1 MRPARRNELA
11 KLSCRCKIY
20 LLFQL
25 AQGFVPSGWNSS
37 EILGND
43 DRNGFGVLAIG
54 WNFLGG
60 QKVNLLEGQ
69 GLREDFGTGSILDFS
84 LDLTT
89 KTLRV
94 THNRANSQVL
104 EFPELEGPVRP
115 AISFYFAH
123 PQTVRVI
130 GWGEK
135 TLLVKSAAKT

>member
-1 MRPARRNELA
+1 MSSQNFRA
-11 KLSCRCKIY
+11 
-20 LLFQL
+20 
-25 AQGFVPSGWNSS
+25 GFVPSGWNSS

-84 LDLTT
+84 LDFTT

-94 THNRANSQVL
+94 THNRGLSQVL
-104 EFPELEGPVRP
+104 EFPDLEGPVRP
-115 AISFYFAH
+115 AISFYYAA
-123 PQTVRVI
+123 PQVVRVI
-130 GWGEK
+130 GWGD